1 MQTIQF
7 IGTSPTE
14 LASLIAD
21 GISKHLE
28 NLNRFNPSSE
38 KDSPKEVMTRKE
50 TAELF
55 SVSMVTIHDWVNSG
69 IIKPYKVGNRTYFK
83 RSELLSVMD
92 LSNNKGC
99 AL

>member
-1 MQTIQF
+1 MSQIQF

-21 GISKHLE
+21 GISKHIE
-28 NLNRFNPSSE
+28 NLNRFKSSSE
-38 KDSPKEVMTRKE
+38 IDALKEVMTRKE

-92 LSNNKGC
+92 SSNKNEC

>member
-38 KDSPKEVMTRKE
+38 KDSPKEIMTRKE

-83 RSELLSVMD
+83 RSELINVMD

-99 AL
+99 DL

>member
-38 KDSPKEVMTRKE
+38 KDSPKEIMTRKE

-55 SVSMVTIHDWVNSG
+55 SVSMVTIHDWCNSG

-83 RSELLSVMD
+83 RSELINVMD

-99 AL
+99 DL

>member
-14 LASLIAD
+14 LASLITD
-21 GISKHLE
+21 GIRKQIE
-28 NLNRFNPSSE
+28 NLNRVNPSNE
-38 KDSPKEVMTRKE
+38 KDSPKEIMTRKE

-83 RSELLSVMD
+83 RSELINVMD
-92 LSNNKGC
+92 LSNQKEC
-99 AL
+99 AI

>member
-55 SVSMVTIHDWVNSG
+55 SVSTVTIHDWVNSG

-83 RSELLSVMD
+83 RSELLSVME
-92 LSNNKGC
+92 LSNKNEC